1 MSNISVKA
9 GSVQTLAGA
18 RYFSSKMVDMV
29 GFCFNAA
36 KPEFISPRDAQQI
49 IGWLEGPK
57 IVGEFSGDN
66 MREVME
72 TAMILGLDY
81 VQIPACGKEANF
93 EAMSLNVILEVQVNE
108 DDDISSLKKFVQP
121 WLGKVSY
128 IQWDL
133 NTGFGNWK
141 NYTEKSALGVAG
153 LKELT
158 ELAPAIIDVHI
169 NEEGL
174 WQLGA
179 EVQPAMLNMTTEPES
194 KTGEKSFDELD
205 PLFEL
210 LEDEF

>member
-29 GFCFNAA
+29 GFCFNTS
-36 KPEFISPRDAQQI
+36 KPEFIAPREAQQI

-81 VQIPACGKEANF
+81 VQTSAHGKEAQF
-93 EAMSLNVILEVQVNE
+93 EAMSLNVILEVQVTAN
-108 DDDISSLKKFVQP
+108 DDAENLKQLVQP
-121 WLGKVSY
+121 WLSKVSY

-133 NTGFGNWK
+133 NTAFGNWDTF
-141 NYTEKSALGVAG
+141 TEKSKLGAAG

-158 ELAPAIIDVHI
+158 TLAPAIIDVHT
-169 NEEGL
+169 NVEGL
-174 WQLGA
+174 WQIGA
-179 EVQPAMLNMTTEPES
+179 EVQPAMLNLTTEPES
-194 KTGEKSFDELD
+194 KTGEKSFEELD